1 MEIRRMKIS
10 ELQGADYNP
19 RVELQP
25 GDPEY
30 EALRHSIETDGLVL
44 PIVWNEETGRVVGG
58 HQRLAV
64 LKETGAEYAEVSVV
78 HMSEKMEKQANIA
91 LNKVEGEW
99 DDERLRDLFEEL
111 ETDDIFSTGFTEAEL
126 RAIYPEALED
136 DPIFEEEEA
145 PGEDDEGEEEEAGG
159 AEFIVYLSFPSKQT
173 AEEWARGEG
182 YEPEF
187 SAGRTMIVHMG
198 GEEEADAD

>member
-10 ELQGADYNP
+10 EMQGADYNP

-145 PGEDDEGEEEEAGG
+145 PEEDGGEDEEEAGG
-159 AEFIVYLSFPSKQT
+159 AEFIVYLSFPAKAA

-187 SAGRTMIVHMG
+187 SSGRTMIVHMG
-198 GEEEADAD
+198 REEEADAD